1 MADELLVAIG
11 GRDVG
16 HVRRARNGTLSFAYA
31 ETYPRDGVP
40 LSPNMPIRTQ
50 PFKHDPI
57 DAYLAGLLPDNDGVR
72 ARWASKFKVADEPF
86 ALLSHMGL
94 ECAGAVQFVDP
105 EQRHLLDG
113 DGHHEPVSRKEI
125 GDRLRELR
133 TAAEEDSWTHPAE
146 HWSLAGAQAKFT
158 VAHIDGAW
166 HEATGS
172 AATTHIIKPGIRRM
186 KYQAIAEFAT
196 MRVADRVGLRTA
208 RVDLEDFDGE
218 LALVVK
224 RFDRLVRDDRIVRL
238 HQVDLCQAAGYHPKF
253 KYEAQHGPSGKQL
266 ASLIRSASSR
276 PDDDVRAFS
285 DALLF
290 NYLSSSPDGHAKN
303 MALLLT
309 GTQVRFAPLYDVATG
324 APYGGADVAPT
335 SAFSIG
341 GVRNFGEAYPKH
353 WRAHAAEFGL
363 DPDERTQRAV
373 ELAER
378 IPDAFRDVLHN
389 DIDGKEGEILWRRM
403 VRKSPTGAG
412 RLLEYCSRVPKRLA
426 PSTTTNS
433 IGRGTRGAARAAG
446 TRRSTPEGA

>member
-1 MADELLVAIG
+1 MADELLVVIG
-11 GRDVG
+11 GREVG
-16 HVRRARNGTLSFAYA
+16 HVRRVRNGTLSFAYA
-31 ETYPRDGVP
+31 DTYPRDGVP
-40 LSPNMPIRTQ
+40 LSPNMPIRNQ
-50 PFKHDPI
+50 PYKHNSI
-57 DAYLAGLLPDNDGVR
+57 DAYLAGLLPDNDAVR

-86 ALLSHMGL
+86 LLLSHMGL

-105 EQRHLLDG
+105 AQRHLLDG
-113 DGHHEPVSRKEI
+113 DRRHEPVSRAEI

-133 TAAEEDSWTHPAE
+133 TAGEEVGWTHPAE

-158 VAHIDGAW
+158 LALIDGTW

-208 RVDLEDFDGE
+208 RVDIEDFDGE
-218 LALVVK
+218 PALVVK
-224 RFDRLVRDDRIVRL
+224 RFDRLERDGQIVRL

-253 KYEAQHGPSGKQL
+253 KYEAQHGPSGRQL

-276 PDDDVRAFS
+276 PDEDVLAFS

-309 GTQVRFAPLYDVATG
+309 GTQARFAPLYDLATG
-324 APYGGADVAPT
+324 APYGAADIAPT
-335 SAFSIG
+335 AAFSVG
-341 GVRNFGEAYPKH
+341 GVRNFGEAYPKN
-353 WRAHAAEFGL
+353 WRAHAAELGL
-363 DPDERTQRAV
+363 DRDERTQRAI

-389 DIDGKEGEILWRRM
+389 EIEGDAGEILWRRM
-403 VRKSPTGAG
+403 TRKSPSGAG
-412 RLLEYCSRVPKRLA
+412 RLLEYCSRVTERLA
-426 PSTTTNS
+426 SSTKTDS
-433 IGRGTRGAARAAG
+433 ISRATRRATRTARAVD
-446 TRRSTPEGA
+446 